1 MNIKPAALSAATVLL
16 LVLGASDPAAGAEPA
31 PYGTAAAVA
40 ADCPEAQSHPE
51 IRRGSTGTAVKHA
64 QCMLNKGAGYI
75 NVEIDGIFGRIT
87 EIATKDAQGRCGIDV
102 DGIIGPDTWR
112 CLHAFNQ

>member
-16 LVLGASDPAAGAEPA
+16 LVLGASAPATGAEPA
-31 PYGTAAAVA
+31 PHGTAAVA
-40 ADCPEAQSHPE
+40 SDCPEAQSHPE
-51 IRRGSTGTAVKHA
+51 IRRGSTGTAVRHA

-87 EIATKDAQGRCGIDV
+87 EIATKDAQGRCGVKV